1 VDARPLGDDLALLR
15 AHEPVVRLTR
25 GELFVPVAV
34 DAYVGHASLVRDEAG
49 ATAVLASAGDLDL
62 ARLAALGADH
72 EGPGL
77 SLSGITAPRSV
88 LERLRRA
95 RPRALFR
102 PRHGFRSGSRLAQV
116 GLLGRTID
124 TLSRLSL
131 LLRGS
136 VPGGSAAA
144 AHTAQQQHLS
154 PERPTYYGRVVRTD
168 GWTVCQY
175 WFFYAFNNWRSGFSG
190 VNEHEADWEQVTV
203 YLDGSGTV
211 DDDGLPPPR
220 WVVFSAH
227 DETGDDLRRRWDD
240 PDLTVVDGRHPVVHA
255 GAGSHSGA
263 YLPGDYLITV
273 VPPSWG
279 GLVPAA
285 RRVAKLFA
293 PWARAAQGSGLGIPY
308 IDYARGDGTSIGPS
322 GELAWHP
329 VVIDDETPWVRD
341 FRGLWGHD
349 TKDRLGGERGPAGPR
364 YERDATVRAS
374 WGDPVGWAGLAKV
387 APSPEAEV
395 TLVADRIGEIDRRL
409 TDLAS
414 ESEVL
419 ARSLT
424 TRAAGLGPDS
434 PDVRRLAPD
443 ENELMTVRMDAVRLH
458 DERLRMQRALDD
470 GLPAPSPHAHLSHR
484 RTPITSSERSR
495 DRLLGAWAIV
505 STPIVVYLVAGLFKP
520 ELTDRPLG
528 AVVLLVLVLGIEAFT
543 RGFLLAYAVRVVIVI
558 GLVALA
564 GEFADHWQ
572 LVSYWV
578 LVSLA
583 VVVLVVNLRDAL
595 RR

>member
-1 VDARPLGDDLALLR
+1 
-15 AHEPVVRLTR
+15 
-25 GELFVPVAV
+25 
-34 DAYVGHASLVRDEAG
+34 
-49 ATAVLASAGDLDL
+49 
-62 ARLAALGADH
+62 
-72 EGPGL
+72 
-77 SLSGITAPRSV
+77 
-88 LERLRRA
+88 
-95 RPRALFR
+95 
-102 PRHGFRSGSRLAQV
+102 
-116 GLLGRTID
+116 
-124 TLSRLSL
+124 
-131 LLRGS
+131 
-136 VPGGSAAA
+136 VPGGSAA
-144 AHTAQQQHLS
+144 TAYAVQEARLS
-154 PERPTYYGRVVRTD
+154 PDRPTYYGRVQRSD
-168 GWTVCQY
+168 DWIVCQY
-175 WFFYAFNNWRSGFSG
+175 WFFYSFNNWRSGFSG

-364 YERDATVRAS
+364 YETDATGRAS
-374 WGDPVGWAGLAKV
+374 WGDPVGWAGRAKV

-443 ENELMTVRMDAVRLH
+443 EHELTTVRMDAVRLH

-470 GLPAPSPHAHLSHR
+470 GLSAPSPHAHLSHR